1 MFILVKGVR
10 LVSMTRAV
18 FPGSFDPPTNGHI
31 NIIQRAAKLFDFVDV
46 VIAVNSEK
54 ISFFSRRTP

>member
-1 MFILVKGVR
+1 
-10 LVSMTRAV
+10 MTRAV

-31 NIIQRAAKLFDFVDV
+31 NIIQRAAKLFDIVDV

-54 ISFFSRRTP
+54 KYLFSQEERLARDLL